1 MQCAGSLLFAVA
13 SLLLTAGTACGA
25 EGAVVD
31 PSGRPVQGARVEC
44 AGESATTGPDGRFS
58 FPQIERCQ
66 AAVSAPGFE
75 TIHQDIVSGAQAR
88 IELAIA
94 GLSQRLVV
102 SATRRETSP
111 EEAGVAASVVSG
123 TDLEQR
129 QSPSLA
135 EVLREVPGLAVSRY
149 GAPGSL
155 TSLFTRGGGSTG
167 ALVLVD
173 GIPMNDPGGAIN
185 LAAFSTNEVDHI
197 EVVRGPESALFGA
210 EAASGVIQIFTER
223 GDPERTLPHGSVSY
237 DRGSFQTDRWTASL
251 AGGSGARFDYALG
264 AEQLH
269 TVGEY
274 QNDYFRDTTGSAN
287 LGYRLSAAT
296 QIRAIFRSFDAMLG
310 TPNQVA
316 YGIYALHAN
325 EATRDTAVGIRLDD
339 ARGSHYAQSLS
350 ISYHRSWDLSV
361 DDSTDG
367 PYNVAALVRDVT
379 EPVARVYF
387 EGLVNPSAP
396 VPPGL
401 TLVTESVTLYPYDPY
416 LSLSSR
422 EDLSYQ
428 GTLTHAGGAMVF
440 GYDYERQGG
449 VVSGTQVER
458 DNHGLFLYEQRL
470 VGRRLYLS
478 GGVRV
483 ERNSAFGMKA
493 TPRGAASYRLASSTY
508 LRASAG
514 IGITEPSLIE
524 NYSNDMWSVGNPNLR
539 PEKAISYEA
548 GLVDE
553 RFGRRLRTEVSAF
566 ANSYQDLI
574 VYVFDQIP
582 GTWQNIQA
590 SRARGLE
597 FSSQAKLASWLS
609 LWGNYTRMWTRVTR
623 SYEPDSLYDGVGQ
636 ELPLRP
642 GNSGAASV
650 SVTPKRWRV
659 QMGAVLVG
667 ERQDSDLF
675 GVTRSRGYQS
685 VYAAGS
691 FRLNR
696 NVVPFLRVENA
707 LDSHYQEILG
717 YPAPTRSAY
726 GGLRFQW

>member
-1 MQCAGSLLFAVA
+1 
-13 SLLLTAGTACGA
+13 
-25 EGAVVD
+25 
-31 PSGRPVQGARVEC
+31 VEC
-44 AGESATTGPDGRFS
+44 ATQSATTGPDGRFS

-66 AAVSAPGFE
+66 AAVSASGFE
-75 TIHQDIVSGAQAR
+75 TIHREIVSGTQAR

-94 GLSQRLVV
+94 GLSQWLVV

-111 EEAGVAASVVSG
+111 EEAGVAASVVVG

-135 EVLREVPGLAVSRY
+135 EVLREVPGLEVARY
-149 GAPGSL
+149 GGPGSL

-173 GIPMNDPGGAIN
+173 GIPMNDPGGTIN
-185 LAAFSTNEVDHI
+185 LAGFSTSEVERV

-210 EAASGVIQIFTER
+210 EAASGVIQLFTER
-223 GDPERTLPHGSVSY
+223 GDPERKLPHGSVSY
-237 DRGSFQTDRWTASL
+237 DRGSFQTDHWTASL

-264 AEQLH
+264 AEQFH

-274 QNDYFRDTTGSAN
+274 QNDYFRDSTGSAN

-310 TPNQVA
+310 TPNEVA

-325 EATRDTAVGIRLDD
+325 EATRDTAAGIRLDD

-350 ISYHRSWDLSV
+350 VSYHRSRDLSV
-361 DDSTDG
+361 DDYMDG

-387 EGLVNPSAP
+387 EGLVDPSAP

-401 TLVTESVTLYPYDPY
+401 RLVTESVTLYPYEPY

-422 EDLSYQ
+422 ELLAYQ

-449 VVSGTQVER
+449 EVSGNQVER
-458 DNHGLFLYEQRL
+458 DNHGLFLYEQRV
-470 VGRRLYLS
+470 VGRRLFLS

-483 ERNSAFGMKA
+483 ERNSAFGLKV
-493 TPRGAASYRLASSTY
+493 TPRGAASYRLAGSTY

-514 IGITEPSLIE
+514 LGITEPSLIE
-524 NYSNDMWSVGNPNLR
+524 NYSRDMWSVGNPNLR
-539 PEKAISYEA
+539 PEKTVSYEA

-566 ANSYQDLI
+566 ANSYRDLI
-574 VYVFDQIP
+574 VYVFDQMP

-609 LWGNYTRMWTRVTR
+609 LSGNYTRMWTRVTR

-636 ELPLRP
+636 DLPLRP
-642 GNSGAASV
+642 GNSGAASLAIAK
-650 SVTPKRWRV
+650 KRWRL
-659 QMGAVLVG
+659 QTGAVLVG
-667 ERQDSDLF
+667 ERQESDMF
-675 GVTRSRGYQS
+675 GVTRARGYQS

-717 YPAPTRSAY
+717 YPALSRSVH
-726 GGLRFQW
+726 GGLRLEW